1 MASNT
6 KIKEIFLLG
15 VGGRGAGGY
24 KTHVS
29 YFSPL
34 ILKTNMLNSNSIR
47 NVFLIGW
54 NRSVQTH
61 RFISYRECT
70 FQNAS
75 VAYSRL
81 FQAPRWWWKVVQ

>member
-1 MASNT
+1 M
-6 KIKEIFLLG
+6 FF
-15 VGGRGAGGY
+15 VGGRGRGAGGVQD
-24 KTHVS
+24 TCE

-61 RFISYRECT
+61 RFISYRKCT

-75 VAYSRL
+75 VAYSSL